1 MAPDRWGGARFDA
14 VYRES
19 FPAITRS
26 VAWIVGDVEV
36 AREIAQDAF
45 VAMLVH
51 WRKVSG
57 YDNPGAWARRVAIR
71 DAVRVAKR
79 DGTRPL
85 FEPSEPA
92 MEPGA
97 AIQAIDVW
105 TAVGALPSAQRA
117 AVVLHYLH
125 DLPVAEVAK
134 TLGCSESAAKTHLSR
149 ARHTLAARLG
159 EERD

>member
-1 MAPDRWGGARFDA
+1 MAADRWGGARFDA

-19 FPAITRS
+19 FPAIARS

-71 DAVRVAKR
+71 DAVRVARR

-85 FEPSEPA
+85 FVASERS
-92 MEPGA
+92 MEPEMA
-97 AIQAIDVW
+97 AQAVAVW
-105 TAVGALPSAQRA
+105 SAVGTLPPAQRA
-117 AVVLHYLH
+117 AVVLH
-125 DLPVAEVAK
+125 
-134 TLGCSESAAKTHLSR
+134 
-149 ARHTLAARLG
+149 
-159 EERD
+159 